1 MSVKECSSFVHD
13 LIDLILHKQPVKFY
27 HDRRNLFKFRNQ
39 HNLTCSSILHLISVF
54 ESSLQTSKSDQ
65 DSFSDRARTP
75 DSTRLVVNGASEE
88 SRSAR
93 ILKHLQS
100 RVKQLRQGNESM
112 KKSFGSDEGEN
123 ELDSSAGS
131 ATFERVNFKFLFYL
145 YDYEISKY
153 TK

>member
-1 MSVKECSSFVHD
+1 M
-13 LIDLILHKQPVKFY
+13 
-27 HDRRNLFKFRNQ
+27 FKFRNQ
-39 HNLTCSSILHLISVF
+39 HSHTRSSILHLISVF
-54 ESSLQTSKSDQ
+54 ESSLQTGKSDQ

-75 DSTRLVVNGASEE
+75 DSTKLVVNGASEE

-131 ATFERVNFKFLFYL
+131 ATFERVNFKFLFCL
-145 YDYEISKY
+145 YE
-153 TK
+153 